1 MVLRNVIDEMKR
13 ILSSFGFWLAVGLA
27 LLILL
32 TSEIYRDLDGTVY
45 TVFSAT
51 HELEDEEVLL
61 YDLNAQ
67 RFFYMQLTSCLPMYG
82 PMLAALSFAKV
93 LCEEQKY
100 GVRRYLLFRE
110 GKRRYV
116 LSKALSAILASGLCF
131 LVIGVLFLAFMYWNY
146 PMWTQIS
153 AESYAGWLEYQLP
166 KTSGWATQL
175 FAWFG
180 EHAYCILTLMG
191 CFVYGVFCGF
201 IGFICTAF
209 FSNIYLAVC
218 IPFFFGYIYYSIV
231 QSFDGRLLEGSI
243 SVETYNAIH
252 SYVSPAGYIDFW
264 RSKDYVVV
272 NLVVLLAVWIMA
284 IVTHLIYMKKT
295 SDCGVSR

>member
-1 MVLRNVIDEMKR
+1 MILRNVIGEMKR

-27 LLILL
+27 LIILL
-32 TSEIYRDLDGTVY
+32 TSEMYRDLDGTVY
-45 TVFSAT
+45 TVLSAT
-51 HELEDEEVLL
+51 YELEKETVFE

-67 RFFYMQLTSCLPMYG
+67 RFFYMQLTSCLPMYA

-131 LVIGVLFLAFMYWNY
+131 LVIGVLFLAFLYWNY

-153 AESYAGWLEYQLP
+153 AESYAGWLEYQLS
-166 KTSGWATQL
+166 KTSGWAMVL
-175 FAWFG
+175 FEWFG

-243 SVETYNAIH
+243 SFETYNAIH

-264 RSKDYVVV
+264 RSKDYVAV
-272 NLVVLLAVWIMA
+272 NMMVLLIVWIVA
-284 IVTHLIYMKKT
+284 IVTHLIHMKKT